1 MKKIA
6 YFAGGCFWCITP
18 IFKMYGAEKVVCGY
32 AGGDEINPTYEQV
45 KKQQTGHRE
54 TIAVYYDDNKLDYKT
69 LLEIYFK
76 NIDPFDEGG
85 QFIDRGFSYT
95 LAIYTNNKEERDLAL
110 NYIDNLEKEANKK
123 VYVSIEDYKNF
134 YEAEEYHQDY
144 YLKNSDA
151 FEKELVES
159 GRKK

>member
-18 IFKMYGAEKVVCGY
+18 IFKMYGAEKIVCGY

-95 LAIYTNNKEERDLAL
+95 LAIYTNNKKERDLAL
-110 NYIDNLEKEANKK
+110 NYIDNLEKETNKK

-144 YLKNSDA
+144 YLKNPDA
-151 FEKELVES
+151 FEKELIES

>member
-1 MKKIA
+1 
-6 YFAGGCFWCITP
+6 
-18 IFKMYGAEKVVCGY
+18 MYGAEKVVCGY
-32 AGGDEINPTYEQV
+32 AGGDEINPTYELV

-110 NYIDNLEKEANKK
+110 NYIDNLEKETNKK

-144 YLKNSDA
+144 YLKNPDA
-151 FEKELVES
+151 FEKELIES